1 VRKTRPLLLCLVA
14 ACATPPVAEPV
25 QTVDPFEGEPVL
37 ISGTPVAEV
46 PLGKF
51 LADMAAS
58 IQAWSQ
64 KTWASSSTSDF
75 RKQNLLEHHITQ
87 MARERKEDL
96 LYVLEA
102 GPQHSRVI
110 AAAALGFTRDQDVLS
125 PLLDALD
132 DSDSRLVGNTLLGL
146 TILEHPDTPTE
157 RIASIL
163 QYDPDSELRWAAAYC
178 ARTLVER
185 DIRSDQLTG
194 AARSALH
201 DSEPVVRAQCCL
213 LLGLVGDDES
223 FAAIEGLIQDKIPLV
238 SAAAIRGIGA
248 LGKNSIKLKGAC
260 ARALTNH
267 LQAENSVVRK
277 RVHASLVQLS
287 ERDYGDNVEMWRRWS
302 SRLP

>member
-1 VRKTRPLLLCLVA
+1 MRKICPLLLCLAA
-14 ACATPPVAEPV
+14 ACAAPPVAEPGQAV
-25 QTVDPFEGEPVL
+25 APFEGEPAL
-37 ISGTPVAEV
+37 ISSIPIAEV

-64 KTWASSSTSDF
+64 KTWSSSNTSDF

-132 DSDSRLVGNTLLGL
+132 DPDPRLVGNTLLGL

-157 RIASIL
+157 GIASIL
-163 QYDPDSELRWAAAYC
+163 QHDPDPELRWAAAYC

-185 DIRSDQLTG
+185 GIRSDQLTG

-201 DSEPVVRAQCCL
+201 DNEPVVRAQCCL

-223 FAAIEGLIQDKIPLV
+223 FAAIEGLIQSEVPLV
-238 SAAAIRGIGA
+238 SAAAIRGVGA
-248 LGKNSIKLKGAC
+248 LGENSVKLKGAC

-267 LQAENSVVRK
+267 LQAENSAMRK
-277 RVHASLVQLS
+277 RVRNSLVLLA
-287 ERDYGDNVEMWRRWS
+287 ERDYGDNVQMWRRWS

>member
-1 VRKTRPLLLCLVA
+1 VRKIRPLLLCLA
-14 ACATPPVAEPV
+14 TACAAPPVAEIG
-25 QTVDPFEGEPVL
+25 QTVDPFEGEPAL
-37 ISGTPVAEV
+37 ISTTPIAEI

-51 LADMAAS
+51 LADIASS

-64 KTWASSSTSDF
+64 KTWASSNTSDF
-75 RKQNLLEHHITQ
+75 RKQSLLEHHITQ

-132 DSDSRLVGNTLLGL
+132 DSDPRLVGNALLGL

-163 QYDPDSELRWAAAYC
+163 QYDQDPQLRWAAAYC

-185 DIRSDQLTG
+185 NIRSDQLTG

-223 FAAIEGLIQDKIPLV
+223 FAAIETLIQDKVPLV

-248 LGKNSIKLKGAC
+248 LGKSSVKLKGTC
-260 ARALTNH
+260 ARALTKH
-267 LQAENSVVRK
+267 LQAENSVMRK
-277 RVHASLVQLS
+277 RVRVSLVQLA
-287 ERDYGDNVEMWRRWS
+287 ERDYGDNVELWRTWS

>member
-1 VRKTRPLLLCLVA
+1 MINPRTLLLCLA
-14 ACATPPVAEPV
+14 ASCAASPPAQLG
-25 QTVDPFEGEPVL
+25 QTVDPFEGEAEL
-37 ISGTPVAEV
+37 ISSTPIAEV

-51 LADMAAS
+51 LADIASS

-64 KTWASSSTSDF
+64 KTWASSNTSDF
-75 RKQNLLEHHITQ
+75 RKQSLLEHHITQ

-102 GPQHSRVI
+102 GPQHSRII

-125 PLLDALD
+125 PLLDALE

-163 QYDPDSELRWAAAYC
+163 QYDPDPQLRWAAAYC

-201 DSEPVVRAQCCL
+201 DKEPVVRAQCCL
-213 LLGLVGDDES
+213 LLGIVGDDES
-223 FAAIEGLIQDKIPLV
+223 FAAIEGLILDQVPLV
-238 SAAAIRGIGA
+238 SAAAIRGVGA
-248 LGKNSIKLKGAC
+248 LGENSTKLKGAC
-260 ARALTNH
+260 ARALTAH
-267 LQAENSVVRK
+267 LQSGDSVVRK
-277 RVHASLVQLS
+277 RVRMSLVQLAG
-287 ERDYGDNVEMWRRWS
+287 RDYADDVGMWRTWA

>member
-1 VRKTRPLLLCLVA
+1 MRKIHPLLLCLA
-14 ACATPPVAEPV
+14 ACATPPVAETG
-25 QTVDPFEGEPVL
+25 QTVDPFEGEPAL
-37 ISGTPVAEV
+37 ISTTPIAEI

-51 LADMAAS
+51 LADLESS

-64 KTWASSSTSDF
+64 KTLASSSTSDF
-75 RKQNLLEHHITQ
+75 RKQSLLEHHITQ

-102 GPQHSRVI
+102 GPQHSRII

-125 PLLDALD
+125 PLLDALE
-132 DSDSRLVGNTLLGL
+132 DSDPRLVGNTLLGL
-146 TILEHPDTPTE
+146 TILEHPNTPTE

-163 QYDPDSELRWAAAYC
+163 QYDPDPQLRWGAAYC

-185 DIRSDQLTG
+185 DIRDDQLTG

-201 DSEPVVRAQCCL
+201 DTEPIVRAQCCL

-223 FAAIEGLIQDKIPLV
+223 LGAIEGLIQDRVPLV

-248 LGKNSIKLKGAC
+248 LGKSSVKLKGAC
-260 ARALTNH
+260 ARALTDH
-267 LQAENSVVRK
+267 LQVESSVMRK
-277 RVHASLVQLS
+277 RVRASLVQLS